1 MPELDSPG
9 HATSWSLGYPEVG
22 VPECNTLDP
31 TAPATYA
38 LLEALFT
45 EIAALF
51 PDEYVHIGEQDREL
65 EHSAV

>member
-1 MPELDSPG
+1 M
-9 HATSWSLGYPEVG
+9 
-22 VPECNTLDP
+22 PECNTLDP